1 MKLKVILLASAVIA
15 TSIAGCTETTV
26 IPQSGEIF
34 TITHTGATE
43 VAANAAAVV
52 KAKDVCEQQGAT
64 NVKIL
69 DQSTVYKGL
78 DKSQQTLIKL
88 ANKALSLGKTSPDYV
103 PANHNYKTTLVF
115 KCTD

>member
-1 MKLKVILLASAVIA
+1 MKFKLLLLVSAGIA
-15 TSIAGCTETTV
+15 TAIAGCTETTV

-43 VAANAAAVV
+43 LAANSAAIV

-64 NVKIL
+64 NVKVL
-69 DQSTVYKGL
+69 DQSSVYKGL

-88 ANKALSLGKTSPDYV
+88 ANKTLSLGKTSPDYI
-103 PANHNYKTTLVF
+103 PTNHNYKTTLVF